1 MLKQFVDTFVTMFV
15 VLDPV
20 GSIPIFLI
28 ATAGLSA
35 ADRTKVACTGT
46 FVAFIVLMV
55 FLWGAQYVFD
65 QMHIGVPAF
74 RIAGGAI
81 LFVFSVQMILG
92 GHHQGGAREPTR
104 TPLEIAVFPVAMPS
118 IAGPGALVAVVL
130 LTDNSRYTL
139 GQEAVTAVI
148 TALVVLCV
156 LAALLLAGRIQR
168 WLGAAGI
175 MMMTQIMGLILAAF
189 AVQQILDG
197 LTETLGHAGH

>member
-81 LFVFSVQMILG
+81 LFLFAVQMILG

-104 TPLEIAVFPVAMPS
+104 TPLEIAVFPVAMPA

-139 GQEAVTAVI
+139 AQEAVTAVI
-148 TALVVLCV
+148 TAVVVLCV

-189 AVQQILDG
+189 AVQQMLDG
-197 LTETLGHAGH
+197 LTETLGHVGH

>member
-35 ADRTKVACTGT
+35 ADRKKVAFTAT
-46 FVAFIVLMV
+46 LVALIVLMV

-65 QMHIGVPAF
+65 EMHIGVPAF

-81 LFVFSVQMILG
+81 LFIFAVQMILG
-92 GHHQGGAREPTR
+92 GQHQGGAPEPTR
-104 TPLEIAVFPVAMPS
+104 TPLEIAVFPVAMPA

-130 LTDNSRYTL
+130 LTDNSQYTL
-139 GQEAVTAVI
+139 GQEAI
-148 TALVVLCV
+148 TAIITAIVVLCV
-156 LAALLLAGRIQR
+156 LVALLLAAKIQR
-168 WLGAAGI
+168 WLGSAGI
-175 MMMTQIMGLILAAF
+175 MMMTQIMGLVLAAF
-189 AVQQILDG
+189 AVQQMLDG
-197 LTETLGHAGH
+197 LTETLAHAAH

>member
-35 ADRTKVACTGT
+35 ADRKKVAFTAT
-46 FVAFIVLMV
+46 LVALIVLMV

-65 QMHIGVPAF
+65 EMHIGVPAF

-81 LFVFSVQMILG
+81 LFIFAVQMILG
-92 GHHQGGAREPTR
+92 GQHQGGAPEPAR
-104 TPLEIAVFPVAMPS
+104 SPLEIAVFPVAMPA

-130 LTDNSRYTL
+130 LTDNSQYTL
-139 GQEAVTAVI
+139 GQEAI
-148 TALVVLCV
+148 TAIITAIVVLCV
-156 LAALLLAGRIQR
+156 LVALLLAAKIQR
-168 WLGAAGI
+168 WLGSAGI
-175 MMMTQIMGLILAAF
+175 MMMTQIMGLVLAAF
-189 AVQQILDG
+189 AVQQMLDG
-197 LTETLGHAGH
+197 LTETLAHAAH

>member
-1 MLKQFVDTFVTMFV
+1 MMKQFVDTFVTMFV

-35 ADRTKVACTGT
+35 ADRKKVAFTAT
-46 FVAFIVLMV
+46 LVALIVLMV

-65 QMHIGVPAF
+65 EMHIGVPAF

-81 LFVFSVQMILG
+81 LFIFAVQMILG
-92 GHHQGGAREPTR
+92 GQHQGGAPEPAR
-104 TPLEIAVFPVAMPS
+104 TPLEIAVFPVAMPA

-139 GQEAVTAVI
+139 GQEAI
-148 TALVVLCV
+148 TAIITTIVVACV
-156 LAALLLAGRIQR
+156 LVALLLAGTIRR
-168 WLGAAGI
+168 RLGAAGI

-189 AVQQILDG
+189 AVQQMLDG
-197 LTETLGHAGH
+197 LTETVGHAMH